1 MVGYEPDLDLF
12 KDKDFEKR
20 LRRFL
25 SGDRGSD
32 DEPSNSNTPLSGV
45 IGPCNTLLADDNAS
59 LSVIRPCN
67 SNTPVL
73 ADDNASL
80 SVIRPCNSNT
90 PVLADDNASLSSRL
104 TRPYHLRKLSLNDND
119 DRLTTPLIQVFSVC
133 IDVGK
138 PCEIY
143 GTIRAWEESRPRF
156 YLYERGPED
165 SETIVG
171 DGTLSL
177 IGPHGGA
184 IIPSLNNSL
193 DFCLRDR
200 VQGVDVV
207 NSELDLDPVTED
219 SYDRLLKRD
228 VPGPLAV
235 AHVYYAVFQYA
246 HYATVQV
253 TVTKNDVGDN
263 SCHATDIYGS
273 IVAGYA
279 NARKYCSVDEDLKLL
294 ETRVFDKQSHQPL
307 RVMLG
312 TPISLSRDVVV
323 VPAYSTLT
331 MQVNL
336 WDSIHGKIADETLNF
351 PAHMR
356 GQDPVHIRTQY
367 ACVEVLVQW
376 DHVYR
381 YLYNDRFMEV
391 SLMRK
396 KPRVIYNQRPPSS
409 FFPRMKPPVY
419 VGFPKVEVF
428 SVFVGGISKNI
439 SALCGAILVNDGGS
453 TYSIYNRDDSCLELL
468 SDNGLASIEVN
479 YRAIDNFDF
488 GIILF
493 LRDPVGN
500 LEVSRGSLGWHVGSL
515 KSYMSWYNKR
525 LCSVVRGDD
534 GYAAVHYEVFN
545 NAFEAFLEVK
555 LLAEGCHD
563 SRVNLH
569 GSLFGLYGGYDYTT
583 SYDNKYY
590 KSRLF
595 DRPCDRSVEQNVDSG
610 IALLKSIV
618 VVPNESYLIIEAN
631 LCLLGSDN
639 VEVPIRGTHEFQID
653 LSNTVSKFIQGE
665 HYRIEICVKF
675 KMRQSDRIC

>member
-396 KPRVIYNQRPPSS
+396 KPRNEASCICW
-409 FFPRMKPPVY
+409 
-419 VGFPKVEVF
+419 
-428 SVFVGGISKNI
+428 IS
-439 SALCGAILVNDGGS
+439 
-453 TYSIYNRDDSCLELL
+453 
-468 SDNGLASIEVN
+468 
-479 YRAIDNFDF
+479 
-488 GIILF
+488 
-493 LRDPVGN
+493 
-500 LEVSRGSLGWHVGSL
+500 
-515 KSYMSWYNKR
+515 
-525 LCSVVRGDD
+525 
-534 GYAAVHYEVFN
+534 
-545 NAFEAFLEVK
+545 
-555 LLAEGCHD
+555 
-563 SRVNLH
+563 
-569 GSLFGLYGGYDYTT
+569 
-583 SYDNKYY
+583 
-590 KSRLF
+590 
-595 DRPCDRSVEQNVDSG
+595 
-610 IALLKSIV
+610 
-618 VVPNESYLIIEAN
+618 
-631 LCLLGSDN
+631 
-639 VEVPIRGTHEFQID
+639 
-653 LSNTVSKFIQGE
+653 
-665 HYRIEICVKF
+665 
-675 KMRQSDRIC
+675 